1 MFACIALI
9 ATSAF
14 SGEGSVRRSAR
25 RIPGRYIVVLELG
38 ADATAVAN
46 TVRNLKS
53 AQLRHSY
60 ARGVKG
66 FAVEMSDVDALA
78 LAQDPRVKFVEED
91 ATVSAATSVWGL
103 DRIDQHLLPLD
114 GTYTSTASGA
124 GVTVYVVDTGVLA
137 EHADFGGR
145 VTAGF
150 NAIDDNGGTTDCN
163 GHGTHVAGIIA
174 GTTFGVA
181 KSATL
186 VPVRALDCNGAGS
199 ISNLLSSVD
208 WILADRASSP
218 RPSVV
223 NMSLGGDAS
232 TALDAA
238 VGQLIAAGMT
248 TVVAAG
254 NNNRD
259 ACTTSPARVGAALT
273 VGASSEIDQRAAF
286 SNFGPCVDVFAPGT
300 HIQSDWFAT
309 PTATAVATGTSAA
322 APFVTGVAAL
332 CLETYPGA
340 TPAMVTQTLLSQATS
355 DVLTSIGEGSPNRL
369 IFSLLG
375 SLDETDHG
383 DAQLLG
389 DPGFDYGTTF
399 WSSDICTV
407 MNPAGCAGN
416 LDNYEAWSYPSHSG
430 NSHASIGGPAKSF
443 HLSSE
448 TVTVPSYVRKAEL
461 DLYLWIV
468 TKNKKLVANDTLT
481 IEIRNSAGALLETI
495 GGFSNLDANATY
507 SLRKFD
513 VTRYRGASIRIS
525 FTGVQNQGPPTY
537 FLLDDVKLNIWR

>member
-1 MFACIALI
+1 MKRVAFVFACIALI

-223 NMSLGGDAS
+223 NMS
-232 TALDAA
+232 
-238 VGQLIAAGMT
+238 
-248 TVVAAG
+248 
-254 NNNRD
+254 
-259 ACTTSPARVGAALT
+259 
-273 VGASSEIDQRAAF
+273 
-286 SNFGPCVDVFAPGT
+286 
-300 HIQSDWFAT
+300 
-309 PTATAVATGTSAA
+309 
-322 APFVTGVAAL
+322 
-332 CLETYPGA
+332 
-340 TPAMVTQTLLSQATS
+340 
-355 DVLTSIGEGSPNRL
+355 
-369 IFSLLG
+369 
-375 SLDETDHG
+375 
-383 DAQLLG
+383 
-389 DPGFDYGTTF
+389 
-399 WSSDICTV
+399 
-407 MNPAGCAGN
+407 
-416 LDNYEAWSYPSHSG
+416 
-430 NSHASIGGPAKSF
+430 
-443 HLSSE
+443 
-448 TVTVPSYVRKAEL
+448 
-461 DLYLWIV
+461 
-468 TKNKKLVANDTLT
+468 
-481 IEIRNSAGALLETI
+481 
-495 GGFSNLDANATY
+495 
-507 SLRKFD
+507 
-513 VTRYRGASIRIS
+513 
-525 FTGVQNQGPPTY
+525 
-537 FLLDDVKLNIWR
+537 